1 MKKLKLFT
9 SLISLFMVVGSS
21 CSNNENSES
30 NNNETP
36 VEENNGGL
44 VTAPDDGENDNSNNS
59 NEGENNNQ
67 GNNNENNNQ
76 GNENQGNNNGEQE
89 NKDVLIE
96 SLTFTKST
104 LELVINRGYQVEYEI
119 RPNTATNKNLRWASS
134 DYEVA
139 AVTKEGR
146 ISALG
151 EGVAT
156 ITATTM
162 DGTAISASIEVT
174 VTPIDVNELDLEVKS
189 KELEI
194 GEKTKINPL
203 IYPSNATYQ
212 GCTFISDDESI
223 ATVDAQGNVT
233 AVGEGETDIVVTCEK
248 YPNLTMRF
256 HVKCNAIKAEKLYYR
271 LTDLQMK
278 EGENYFFVPTVFP
291 TNVSEK
297 GLTYS
302 NENPDVVSVSE
313 SGEIYAIATGTATV
327 TATSK
332 SNPELSTSLVV
343 TVKGSEERIKTTLS
357 YTYKDFAYNNLA
369 NVDNANYKT
378 TNALII
384 PVWFTDS
391 NQFIADKE
399 LVRDDIEK
407 AYLGT
412 NAETGWRSVKT
423 FYEEEGRGR
432 YTLTGVVTD
441 WFACNLPSSRFHSG
455 ERGSGYVE
463 SLVKSAVS
471 WYKTTYGISS
481 MKGFDADSNGYIDSV
496 ILIYGSPDCSALGN
510 PYAGNMWAYTSWLCN
525 ENTRSY
531 SDPGPNAFFWASYD
545 FMYGEGHSHIEAFY
559 DGNTSYCNLDTHT
572 YIHEFG
578 HILGL
583 NDYYDYSGQYSPAG
597 GFSMQDENVGGHD
610 PYSLLTYGFID
621 PYIVNDSTTITIN
634 DFQSSGD
641 VVLLTNKTVNSP
653 FDEYFL
659 LELYTPTG
667 LNEFDTLH
675 VYAEGSED
683 PVKGVND
690 VGIRIWH
697 VDGRLIYSDNQYY
710 FYGQNITTNPL
721 IEGYKVWNMM
731 SNTYYD
737 SRLGDGYGSLLGKE
751 YMNYN
756 ELQLIRNSTKTT
768 YKDKNKFSS
777 SFLFKQGD
785 NFSLE
790 KYSKQFVNQHYLN
803 DGSYF
808 SFTVEVTSIK
818 DNQATLKITK

>member
-1 MKKLKLFT
+1 MKKIGLFT
-9 SLISLFMVVGSS
+9 ALISLFMVIG

-30 NNNETP
+30 NNNETT
-36 VEENNGGL
+36 VEDNNGGL
-44 VTAPDDGENDNSNNS
+44 VTPPDGGENNNSNNT
-59 NEGENNNQ
+59 NEGENNNE
-67 GNNNENNNQ
+67 NNNE
-76 GNENQGNNNGEQE
+76 GKENEENNNGKEENNE
-89 NKDVLIE
+89 NKEVLVE
-96 SLTFTKST
+96 SLTFTKSSI
-104 LELVINRGYQVEYEI
+104 ELAINRGYQVEYEI
-119 RPNTATNKNLRWASS
+119 KPNIATNKNLRWAST

-146 ISALG
+146 VSALG
-151 EGVAT
+151 AGSAT

-162 DGTAISASIEVT
+162 DGTAISASLEVT
-174 VTPIDVNELDLEVKS
+174 VKPIDVNELDLEVKN
-189 KELEI
+189 KDLEI

-212 GCTFISDDESI
+212 GCTFVSNDESV
-223 ATVDAQGNVT
+223 ATVDTSGNVT

-248 YPNLTMRF
+248 YPTLRMAF

-278 EGENYFFVPTVFP
+278 QGENYFFVPTVFP

-302 NENPDVVSVSE
+302 NDNPDVVSVSE
-313 SGEIYAIATGTATV
+313 SGEIYAVAPGTATV

-332 SNPELSTSLVV
+332 SNTELSTSLVV
-343 TVKGSEERIKTTLS
+343 TVKGSDEKNKTTLS

-369 NVDNANYKT
+369 NVDNANYKST
-378 TNALII
+378 HTLII

-391 NQFIADKE
+391 NQYITNKD

-423 FYEEEGRGR
+423 FYEEEARGR

-441 WFACNLPSSRFHSG
+441 WFACNLPSSRFYT
-455 ERGSGYVE
+455 ENKGSDYVD
-463 SLVKSAVS
+463 SLVKTAVS

-496 ILIYGSPDCSALGN
+496 ILIYGSPDYSAMGN

-525 ENTRSY
+525 ENNRSY
-531 SDPGPNAFFWASYD
+531 SDPGPNAYFWASYD
-545 FMYGEGHSHIEAFY
+545 FMYGEGHSSVEGFY
-559 DGNTSYCNLDTHT
+559 NGNTSYCNIDTHT

-578 HILGL
+578 HVLGL

-653 FDEYFL
+653 FDEYIL

-675 VYAEGSED
+675 CYTED
-683 PVKGVND
+683 GVQGVDD

-697 VDGRLIYSDNQYY
+697 VDGRLVYSKNEYNISDK
-710 FYGQNITTNPL
+710 NITTNPL
-721 IEGYKVWNMM
+721 IDGYKVWNMM

-737 SRLGDGYGSLLGKE
+737 SRLGDGYGSPLGKS
-751 YMNYN
+751 YMDYN
-756 ELQLIRNSTKTT
+756 ELQLIRNDTKTT
-768 YKDKNKFSS
+768 YKDKNHFSS

-785 NFSLE
+785 SFSLN
-790 KYSKQFVNQHYLN
+790 KFKQQFKKQYYMN
-803 DGSYF
+803 DGSIF
-808 SFTVEVTSIK
+808 SFNVEVTSIENNK
-818 DNQATLKITK
+818 ATLTITK